1 MTRIGPPLKVDPLWG
16 RRCVAYNL
24 QAELTDDA
32 RQVFVQA
39 QEVLRSTGSGLLTCP
54 PHTLHISVAC
64 ILSVRERYGVP
75 KGLLWKRHGPQWVA
89 SLRNIL
95 AAVRPF
101 EVIFLRLEVA
111 DAAVIAVAEPRD
123 EVAIIRAGATRILA
137 DAGVPSY
144 QPSIIHTT
152 VLRYGSPD
160 LHAERL
166 TTLASTYDIKVTVPV
181 QRLVLSKESV
191 YPSLITKT
199 IEYLPLAGHPG
210 PSTPSTFP

>member
-1 MTRIGPPLKVDPLWG
+1 MTHIGPPLKVDPLWG

-32 RQVFVQA
+32 RQVLVQA
-39 QEVLRSTGSGLLTCP
+39 QELLQTTGSGLLRCP
-54 PHTLHISVAC
+54 PDTLHISVAC

-75 KGLLWKRHGPQWVA
+75 KGVLWKRYGSQWVA

-101 EVIFLRLEVA
+101 EIVFRRLKVT
-111 DAAVIAVAEPRD
+111 DAAVIAVAQPRD
-123 EVAIIRAGATRILA
+123 EVGIIRAGVTRMLA
-137 DAGVPSY
+137 DVGVPSY

-160 LHAERL
+160 LHGERL
-166 TTLASTYDIKVTVPV
+166 TGLASTYNIKVIVPV
-181 QRLVLSKESV
+181 RRIVLSKETV
-191 YPSLITKT
+191 YPSLFTQA
-199 IEYLPLAGHPG
+199 IECLPLASHPG
-210 PSTPSTFP
+210 PWACPV